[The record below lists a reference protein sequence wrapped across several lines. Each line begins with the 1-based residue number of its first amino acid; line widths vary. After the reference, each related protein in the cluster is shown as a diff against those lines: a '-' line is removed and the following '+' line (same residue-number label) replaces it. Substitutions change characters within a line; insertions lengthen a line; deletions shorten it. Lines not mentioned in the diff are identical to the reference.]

1 MPIDTGVTLNTPT
14 AEEFK
19 TRSGEFVL
27 SLMDGTLSDAQVKWA
42 GAMAVFAAYDVIG
55 TYDGR
60 ALKVAIDR
68 LQKIMAPTAPT
79 A

>member
-1 MPIDTGVTLNTPT
+1 MPNDTGVTLNTPT

-27 SLMDGTLSDAQVKWA
+27 SLMDASLPASEIQWA
-42 GAMAVFAAYDVIG
+42 GVKAIFAAYDVIG

-68 LQKIMAPTAPT
+68 LQKIMAPPA